1 MAGDCA
7 SERIAFGCK
16 CYYIKNKGN
25 KKMAKQG
32 KIKVSE
38 EEYARRKSLD
48 LPVTKP
54 LRYMRKTVTGWEE
67 IAVVDYEIDKVLK
80 PSGMSVLALSLET
93 GEVRRILSAYFS
105 EMQKPSFERDMN
117 DAAVREE

>member
-1 MAGDCA
+1 
-7 SERIAFGCK
+7 
-16 CYYIKNKGN
+16 
-25 KKMAKQG
+25 MAKQE

-48 LPVTKP
+48 LPVTKS
-54 LRYMRKTVTGWEE
+54 LRYMRKTGAGWEE
-67 IAVVDYEIDKVLK
+67 VAVVDYEIDKVLK